1 MSSIRTKYINEK
13 HKFGILLSLEELKVN
28 SELPNLLLK
37 MTIGI
42 IHIDFNDMVKVY
54 IIFIYLLSFLLFI
67 YFLELFNNSFQIE

>member
-67 YFLELFNNSFQIE
+67 YFLELFNDSFQIE